1 MNIYQ
6 ITTIDWTVN
15 GKHVDY
21 IYIGKARP
29 DFIAARA
36 IVEGIIGNAG
46 DFDVFEVIN
55 LID

>member
-1 MNIYQ
+1 MINIYQ
-6 ITTIDWTVN
+6 ITTIDWNVN
-15 GKHVDY
+15 EHVDY

>member
-29 DFIAARA
+29 DFTAARA